1 MQFRAW
7 LDKNYRLHPEIFP
20 ATFTGKYTLHDHKT
34 SAKTGLMTR
43 RIEFNNGEKDEAWS
57 VLPSFMMPY
66 MTGYT
71 KEVAKALYFRKW
83 GVPYGTIMKMLT
95 RRAMSWTD

>member
-1 MQFRAW
+1 MTTGTAGKPSQRDKCTIILPMSQEEYEQIVHKPMQFRAW

-43 RIEFNNGEKDEAWS
+43 RIKFNKKS
-57 VLPSFMMPY
+57 
-66 MTGYT
+66 
-71 KEVAKALYFRKW
+71 R
-83 GVPYGTIMKMLT
+83 
-95 RRAMSWTD
+95 